1 MLESN
6 EFISVFP
13 QNLISQHEDIKF
25 QLNPNIKLK
34 FSQDGISGFDSHWR
48 TIEFQPEVS
57 QLLNNIFPSLDET
70 YSLQELQRKY
80 PSLKEGL
87 LTILQSLYEFG
98 FLFIRT
104 NIPIPAISFY
114 KHLTSITRSYKA
126 QMKEKSL
133 TKIQTSNNPETLR
146 NNLVGKLLS
155 LYFLLSEFPSHLSA
169 AISQTNSKE
178 LQYKLSHHLSAE
190 YWSPHMLKSGLL
202 HLGYTSEALN
212 ELKPTPS
219 ILGMINLLRVL
230 ARTDLLSYGA
240 CLSLMEFPSVSRDKL
255 GIVEAEWSK
264 IEALDLVP
272 VKALEPFKQH
282 QFKNFIDFHGSIS
295 EGFFKHASPL
305 GPELQ
310 QQIKE
315 NAYIFVECQV
325 DALTRIDTHY
335 NNN

>member
-13 QNLISQHEDIKF
+13 QNLISQHEDIEF

-87 LTILQSLYEFG
+87 LTILQFLYEFG

-104 NIPIPAISFY
+104 SIPISAISFY
-114 KHLTSITRSYKA
+114 KHLTSIARSYKA

-133 TKIQTSNNPETLR
+133 TKIQTSNDPETLR

-169 AISQTNSKE
+169 AISQTNIQE
-178 LQYKLSHHLSAE
+178 LNYKLSHHLSAE

-202 HLGYTSEALN
+202 HLGYTLEAIN
-212 ELKPTPS
+212 ELKPTPP
-219 ILGMINLLRVL
+219 ILGMLNLLRVL

-255 GIVEAEWSK
+255 EIVELEWSK

-282 QFKNFIDFHGSIS
+282 QFKNFIDFHGLIS
-295 EGFFKHASPL
+295 EDFFKHASPL
-305 GPELQ
+305 GPALQ

-335 NNN
+335 NNI